1 MTFPL
6 TLHFKLFALA
16 PQIRVTDA
24 SGALVYYVRQRAFT
38 LREAVTVFAD
48 AQQTRTL
55 YRMTADRV
63 LDLSARYRIADEH
76 GAVLGVVQRH
86 GMRSLWRAH
95 YEVEREGVAT
105 LIIREENPWVKLLDG
120 LLGEIPL
127 VGLFT
132 GYLLHPAYGVS
143 GADRRPVLRVTKH
156 RALLEGRYAIDR
168 LEDTMTAEVETLA
181 VLAIVMMVLLERF
194 RG

>member
-6 TLHFKLFALA
+6 ALRFKLFALA
-16 PQIRVTDA
+16 PQLRLTDA

-48 AQQTRTL
+48 EPQTRPL

-63 LDLSARYRIADEH
+63 LDLSARYRIADER
-76 GAVLGVVQRH
+76 GGVLGVMERH

-95 YEVEREGVAT
+95 YEVQREGIAA
-105 LIIREENPWVKLLDG
+105 LRIREENPWVKFLDG

-127 VGLFT
+127 
-132 GYLLHPAYGVS
+132 
-143 GADRRPVLRVTKH
+143 
-156 RALLEGRYAIDR
+156 
-168 LEDTMTAEVETLA
+168 
-181 VLAIVMMVLLERF
+181 
-194 RG
+194 